1 MDAIKL
7 SDGEWKLVK
16 VLWRRQPQTLAELV
30 AGLRDET
37 GWSKSTVFMML
48 KRLIAKG
55 AVTVD
60 GSGKYQEYRAAI
72 AYEDVAPEETES
84 FLEKVYDGSVG
95 MLVSNLV
102 GQGALSDA
110 EIRELRAILDA
121 AEGKGAPPCCDK

>member
-1 MDAIKL
+1 MGAIKL
-7 SDGEWKLVK
+7 SGGEWKLVK
-16 VLWRRQPQTLAELV
+16 ALWRKQPQTLAELV
-30 AGLRDET
+30 ADLRDET
-37 GWSKSTVFMML
+37 GWSKSTIFMML

-55 AVTVD
+55 AVVMD

-102 GQGALSDA
+102 GRGVLSDA

-121 AEGKGAPPCCDK
+121 AEGKETPPC

>member
-16 VLWRRQPQTLAELV
+16 ALWRKQPQTLTELV
-30 AGLRDET
+30 ADLRDET
-37 GWSKSTVFMML
+37 GWSKSTIFMML

-55 AVTVD
+55 AVVMD

-102 GQGALSDA
+102 GRGVLSDA

-121 AEGKGAPPCCDK
+121 AEGKETPPC

>member
-1 MDAIKL
+1 MDAINL

-16 VLWRRQPQTLAELV
+16 VLWRKQPQTLAELV
-30 AGLRDET
+30 ADLRDET
-37 GWSKSTVFMML
+37 GWSKSTIFMML

-55 AVTVD
+55 AVVMD
-60 GSGKYQEYRAAI
+60 DSGKYQEYRAAI
-72 AYEDVAPEETES
+72 AYEDVALEETES

-102 GQGALSDA
+102 GRGALSDA

-121 AEGKGAPPCCDK
+121 AEGKETPPC

>member
-1 MDAIKL
+1 
-7 SDGEWKLVK
+7 
-16 VLWRRQPQTLAELV
+16 
-30 AGLRDET
+30 
-37 GWSKSTVFMML
+37 MML

-55 AVTVD
+55 AVVMD